1 MQSRGAARYNGIC
14 QELMKMMKDRIKTI
28 WRLGMAVMCMGCA
41 TSGGVS
47 NDMNNPGI
55 PQVDARETASEAVT
69 EPPAGESP
77 APSEQQDDSLTNDVT
92 NIASETPEASPAM
105 TSDAV
110 NNETE
115 TVSETQTAKNI
126 ATNAVWFEPDVS
138 SKWYEQTK
146 KMADRTYLS
155 AYFKSIGY
163 QVPDNTYALI
173 APIDNA
179 EGLRMQYY
187 SLDDT
192 AFEFSMTKTGEE
204 KFWPA
209 STVKLAAAVM
219 ALLKLN
225 ENGVTSQAF
234 VTMDDIDGHYDGNVE
249 TLCREAI
256 IPSNNIA
263 YNRLMEIAGFD
274 EINDHYLREVFH
286 FPRMILQRR
295 YQRQHPDDNLRV
307 SPEIHYH
314 EGGTDG
320 VLPQR
325 VSSGK
330 KRPACPRESNCTTLA
345 ELAEVMF
352 RVVLH
357 EELVKNR
364 RLSLKKSD
372 IEMLRDA
379 LLKAPSCIGDG
390 VASVMGPTAL
400 VFNKGGKVVG
410 DDRLEIAVV
419 SSKDGTERYL
429 LALSMPYYEGV
440 EKETN
445 VLAGHLIEAMRAR

>member
-1 MQSRGAARYNGIC
+1 MV
-14 QELMKMMKDRIKTI
+14 M
-28 WRLGMAVMCMGCA
+28 MCMGCA
-41 TSGGVS
+41 KPSCVSGDSTKTVAAEA
-47 NDMNNPGI
+47 DL
-55 PQVDARETASEAVT
+55 QVTASDAIT
-69 EPPAGESP
+69 ETPSGETS
-77 APSEQQDDSLTNDVT
+77 AMSEIRHDDISTNDVPDVVPDE
-92 NIASETPEASPAM
+92 SPEASEMSPDTA
-105 TSDAV
+105 S
-110 NNETE
+110 NETE
-115 TVSETQTAKNI
+115 TASKTQPVPEKTI
-126 ATNAVWFEPDVS
+126 VTNAVWFEPDVS
-138 SKWYEQTK
+138 SRWYEQTE
-146 KMADRTYLS
+146 KMADRTYLA

-173 APIDNA
+173 AQIDNA
-179 EGLRMQYY
+179 SALRMQYY
-187 SLDDT
+187 SLNDT
-192 AFEFSMTKTGEE
+192 AFEFSMTKNGQE

-225 ENGVTSQAF
+225 EKGVTSQAV

-249 TLCREAI
+249 TLCRQAI
-256 IPSNNIA
+256 IPSNNLA

-274 EINDHYLREVFH
+274 EINEHYLRDVFH
-286 FPRMILQRR
+286 FPTMILQRR

-314 EGGTDG
+314 EGNIDG

-330 KRPACPRESNCTTLA
+330 KWPECPRESNCTTLA

-357 EELVKNR
+357 EELVKKR
-364 RLSLKKSD
+364 RLSLKKSE
-372 IEMLRDA
+372 IERLRDA

-445 VLAGHLIEAMRAR
+445 ILAAHLIEAMRAR